1 MGSMASRKRRSPSPV
16 LPFTV
21 APSVASEELVSDAFR
36 QRPTM
41 FTKRVTSCH
50 LRQLFRV
57 AVLRV
62 LLGICL
68 LFGLVGSTWCS
79 PDATTRSLKQ
89 WLAMGLGINWGI
101 GIPQFL
107 AVISSGVKVFK
118 HGRSLEVRA
127 CPTASP
133 QWMTG
138 LMVTGAALTV
148 WQCLW
153 WARGTHLL
161 LARTMRTNHAFF
173 CFCVLCVT
181 LWPLALIAIRLRE
194 RREQGTA
201 LKGTAATIVLMGPR
215 TSIPASKLSKPSD
228 SDAIDTDSTDS
239 GSCSTHVTRSISSG
253 DRSERRTSGFS
264 GGCSFQEAGN
274 SLGALSTSAQM
285 AHSTLLSPSRQPVA
299 SHPRVSFAE

>member
-1 MGSMASRKRRSPSPV
+1 
-16 LPFTV
+16 
-21 APSVASEELVSDAFR
+21 
-36 QRPTM
+36 M
-41 FTKRVTSCH
+41 FTERVTSCH

-89 WLAMGLGINWGI
+89 WLAMGLGISWGI

-127 CPTASP
+127 RTTASP
-133 QWMTG
+133 QWMMG

-161 LARTMRTNHAFF
+161 LARTMRTNHVFF

-181 LWPLALIAIRLRE
+181 MWPLALIAIRLRE

-215 TSIPASKLSKPSD
+215 TSLPASKLSKPSD
-228 SDAIDTDSTDS
+228 LDTTDTDSTDS
-239 GSCSTHVTRSISSG
+239 GSCSTHATRSISSG
-253 DRSERRTSGFS
+253 DSSERRSSGFS
-264 GGCSFQEAGN
+264 GGYSFQDAAN
-274 SLGALSTSAQM
+274 SLGALSTSVQTAN
-285 AHSTLLSPSRQPVA
+285 STLLSPLRQPVA
-299 SHPRVSFAE
+299 SHLRVSFAE